1 MFKMQS
7 SFFFSTMKEFYCF
20 DAFPILSA
28 HQNRSG
34 RILSL
39 SRASVGSSK
48 GCITPVYKVGRALP
62 AFGPTPGPTALRLLW
77 QLCNT

>member
-1 MFKMQS
+1 MFKMQD
-7 SFFFSTMKEFYCF
+7 FFFFTMKEFYCF

-34 RILSL
+34 RILLL

-48 GCITPVYKVGRALP
+48 GCITLVCKVGRALP
-62 AFGPTPGPTALRLLW
+62 AFGPTPGPTALRLPR
-77 QLCNT
+77 QLRNT

>member
-48 GCITPVYKVGRALP
+48 GCITPVCKVGRALP

-77 QLCNT
+77 QLRNT